1 MKKVTTDILKN
12 LHEMANDAED
22 CISLM
27 QIAFIYNNSQ
37 PLGNY
42 KDTVVAIKKEE
53 DHLTK
58 AITEYAADNP
68 ELKPYVAVSIH
79 LLRVWESIGKLLEQ
93 INKKIRDN
101 ILFSD
106 KAVNETT
113 FLLQR
118 LIEMLRPTADIILAR
133 NIYLSLY
140 IKESQAGVERRALD
154 YATFHENRLV
164 EGVCLPA
171 ASSVYVN
178 MLDAIKSIA
187 WHTKEIAAK
196 LGG

>member
-1 MKKVTTDILKN
+1 MKEVTTDILKN
-12 LHEMANDAED
+12 LHEMANEAED
-22 CISLM
+22 CISLI
-27 QIAFIYNNSQ
+27 QIAFIYNNAQ

-42 KDTVVAIKKEE
+42 KDTVGAIKKEE
-53 DHLTK
+53 DHMTK

-68 ELKPYVAVSIH
+68 ELKPYVSVSIH
-79 LLRVWESIGKLLEQ
+79 LLRVWDGIGKLLDL
-93 INKKIRDN
+93 IDKKIRDN

-133 NIYLSLY
+133 NTYLSLY
-140 IKESQAGVERRALD
+140 IKESQAGVQRRAVD
-154 YATFHENRLV
+154 YATLHENRLI

-196 LGG
+196 LGE